1 MNKMRR
7 TVALFIA
14 MLMLFSCVQGGVF
27 TAMAV
32 LVQGGVVR
40 DEAGQP
46 ATGESWLQSG
56 SSSKAGNKVAPAPC
70 NFIKLR
76 RSHALRGISRDAAG
90 KKIIRFLYP
99 LCSIINKK
107 VFPYFF
113 PYEHNKR

>member
-46 ATGESWLQSG
+46 ATGES
-56 SSSKAGNKVAPAPC
+56 
-70 NFIKLR
+70 
-76 RSHALRGISRDAAG
+76 RS
-90 KKIIRFLYP
+90 
-99 LCSIINKK
+99 
-107 VFPYFF
+107 
-113 PYEHNKR
+113 